1 MFPAELQ
8 PGAEP
13 LTLTA
18 DYSPRIGTISI
29 ANVLIMSNDPDP
41 QKNLIIVKISG
52 ETPCMTDDDCDASTM
67 QVCGDENRCITPQMM
82 MMP

>member
-1 MFPAELQ
+1 MFPSELAV
-8 PGAEP
+8 GADP

-18 DYSPRIGTISI
+18 NYSPRTGTISI
-29 ANVLIMSNDPDP
+29 ANILIMSNDPDP

-67 QVCGDENRCITPQMM
+67 RCAAMKIAVLP
-82 MMP
+82 PR